1 MKRICTL
8 LSVLLIAGLLF
19 SSSAFAA
26 SSDNARVIA
35 AIRAVDGNL
44 ANIAEQFLNEDAAY
58 GKTLS
63 SDQADQI
70 IALVNEAAPTYQTAV
85 ANHDSSAATF
95 NTLASYYTRALAVA
109 NVSGTAT
116 KSGKIVTL
124 KAYDNDTAVTAGFNV
139 TATAAG
145 TGTTNV
151 NGSVAGPSS
160 ASGSTSS
167 GVNYVGNTAVNNY
180 GFGVAGILAVLAVT
194 SAAIVVYRRKNV
206 ID

>member
-8 LSVLLIAGLLF
+8 LSVLLIAGLIF

-26 SSDNARVIA
+26 SSDNARVVA

-44 ANIAEQFLNEDAAY
+44 ANIAEQFLEKDAAY

-70 IALVNEAAPTYQTAV
+70 IALVNEAAPTYQAAI
-85 ANHDSSAATF
+85 ANHDSSSATF
-95 NTLASYYTRALAVA
+95 NVLASYYTRALAIA

-139 TATAAG
+139 TGTSAG

-151 NGSVAGPSS
+151 NGTVTGPNS

-167 GVNYVGNTAVNNY
+167 GLNYVGNTAVSNY
-180 GFGVAGILAVLAVT
+180 GFGVAGVLAVLAIT
-194 SAAIVVYRRKNV
+194 SATIVVYRKKNV